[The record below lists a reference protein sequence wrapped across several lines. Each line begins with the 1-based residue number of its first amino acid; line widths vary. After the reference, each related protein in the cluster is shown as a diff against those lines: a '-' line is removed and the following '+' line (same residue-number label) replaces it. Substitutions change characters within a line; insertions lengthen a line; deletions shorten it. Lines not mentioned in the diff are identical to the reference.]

1 MEKLTQNSNFSIFH
15 DLQSDLK
22 VSEMG
27 WKVKNILRGQSK
39 HGLWGCNLKTGNF
52 LPGSAQEQIC
62 RTVFGT
68 MPSLQPPSGGFEQAP
83 SDIDRLGPQI
93 PNV

>member
-1 MEKLTQNSNFSIFH
+1 MG
-15 DLQSDLK
+15 LQS
-22 VSEMG
+22 E
-27 WKVKNILRGQSK
+27 
-39 HGLWGCNLKTGNF
+39 TGKF

-68 MPSLQPPSGGFEQAP
+68 MPPLQPPSGGFEQAL